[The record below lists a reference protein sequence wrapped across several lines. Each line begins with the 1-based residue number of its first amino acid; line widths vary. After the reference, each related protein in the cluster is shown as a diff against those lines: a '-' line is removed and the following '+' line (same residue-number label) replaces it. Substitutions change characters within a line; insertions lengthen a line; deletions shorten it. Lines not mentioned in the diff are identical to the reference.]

1 MTDDLQISAKEV
13 SERIARG
20 EKMLLVD
27 VREPWEYQLCRI
39 PGAQLIS
46 LGALPSHLN
55 VLLNAQE
62 EVICYCHHGMRSLDA
77 AAWLRQQ
84 GVEGAKSM
92 AGGIEQWSLEIDPL
106 VPRY

>member
-1 MTDDLQISAKEV
+1 MDDIQITPKEV

-20 EKMLLVD
+20 DKLLLVD
-27 VREPWEYQLCRI
+27 VRDPWEFSLCKI
-39 PGAQLIS
+39 PGATLIPLGS
-46 LGALPSHLN
+46 LPTSLN
-55 VLLNAQE
+55 TLLDAD

-77 AAWLRQQ
+77 AVWLRRQ

-92 AGGIEQWSLEIDPL
+92 AGGIDRWSTEIDSR